1 MLKIALDSLYN
12 HPLKENHRFPMIKYE
27 LIPEQLIIENTCN
40 ESNFFKPGEIM
51 DESILLTHDI
61 SYYQKLQNQR
71 LNKKEIRAIG
81 FPMSKAL
88 IKREKKIMQGTIEC
102 SINSIKYGI
111 SMNIAGGT
119 HHAFSNRAEAFCIL
133 NDQAIAANFL
143 IKKNYCKKILILD
156 LDVHQGNGTAE
167 IFRNNKN
174 VFTVSF
180 HGEKNYP
187 FRKEVSD
194 YDHGFKD
201 GTSDREYLS
210 KIKYE
215 IPRLIQKFEPDF
227 IFYLSGVDIIE
238 NDKLGRL
245 SVSIKGCKER
255 DKYVLNYC
263 KLNNIPIQISMGGG
277 YSPILKDIIE
287 AHSNTF
293 RLAQEIYF

>member
-238 NDKLGRL
+238 DDKLGKL
-245 SVSIKGCKER
+245 SVSLLGCKER
-255 DKYVLNYC
+255 DRFVLDYC
-263 KLNNIPIQISMGGG
+263 NHNKIPVQISMGGG
-277 YSPILKDIIE
+277 YSPDINTIVE
-287 AHSNTF
+287 AHANTF
-293 RLAQEIYF
+293 RLAQEIFF

>member
-1 MLKIALDSLYN
+1 MLKIANDSLYN

-27 LIPEQLIIENTCN
+27 LIPEQLLIENTCN
-40 ESNFFKPGEIM
+40 ENNFFKPGDVE
-51 DESILLTHDI
+51 DDVILLTHESNYYDKLI
-61 SYYQKLQNQR
+61 YQKLE
-71 LNKKEIRAIG
+71 KKEIRAIG
-81 FPMSKAL
+81 FPMSQEL
-88 IKREKKIMQGTIEC
+88 IQREKKIVQGTVEC
-102 SINSIKYGI
+102 AVNSIKYGI

-119 HHAFSNRAEAFCIL
+119 HHAFTNRAEAFCIL
-133 NDQAIAANFL
+133 NDQAIGANFL
-143 IKKNYCKKILILD
+143 IQNNYCEKILILD

-167 IFRNNKN
+167 IFRENKN

-187 FRKEVSD
+187 FRKEISD
-194 YDHGFKD
+194 FDYGFRD
-201 GTSDREYLS
+201 GTSDREYLD

-215 IPRLIQKFEPDF
+215 VPRLIENFEPDF

-255 DKYVLNYC
+255 DRFVLNYC
-263 KLNNIPIQISMGGG
+263 KTNKIPIQVSMGGG
-277 YSPILKDIIE
+277 YSPILKDIVE

>member
-1 MLKIALDSLYN
+1 MLKIANDSLYN

-27 LIPEQLIIENTCN
+27 LIPEQLLIENTCN
-40 ESNFFKPGEIM
+40 ENNFFNPGDVE
-51 DESILLTHDI
+51 DDVILLTHESNYYDKLI
-61 SYYQKLQNQR
+61 YQKLE
-71 LNKKEIRAIG
+71 KKEIRAIG
-81 FPMSKAL
+81 FPMSQEL
-88 IKREKKIMQGTIEC
+88 IQREKKIVQGTVEC
-102 SINSIKYGI
+102 AVNSIKYGI

-119 HHAFSNRAEAFCIL
+119 HHAFTNRAEAFCIL
-133 NDQAIAANFL
+133 NDQAIGANFL
-143 IKKNYCKKILILD
+143 IQNNYCEKILILD

-167 IFRNNKN
+167 IFRENKN

-187 FRKEVSD
+187 FRKEISD
-194 YDHGFKD
+194 FDYGFSD
-201 GTSDREYLS
+201 GTSDREYLD

-215 IPRLIQKFEPDF
+215 VPRLIENFEPDF

-255 DKYVLNYC
+255 DRFVLNYC
-263 KLNNIPIQISMGGG
+263 KTNKIPIQVSMGGG
-277 YSPILKDIIE
+277 YSPILKDIVE

>member
-1 MLKIALDSLYN
+1 MLKIANDSLYN

-27 LIPEQLIIENTCN
+27 LIPEQLLIENTCN
-40 ESNFFKPGEIM
+40 ENNFFNPGDVE
-51 DESILLTHDI
+51 DDVILLTHESNYYDKLI
-61 SYYQKLQNQR
+61 YQKLE
-71 LNKKEIRAIG
+71 KKEIRAIG
-81 FPMSKAL
+81 FPMSQEL
-88 IKREKKIMQGTIEC
+88 IQREKKIVQGTVEC
-102 SINSIKYGI
+102 AVNSIKYGI

-119 HHAFSNRAEAFCIL
+119 HHAFTNRAEAFCIL
-133 NDQAIAANFL
+133 NDQAIGANFL
-143 IKKNYCKKILILD
+143 IQNNYCEKILILD

-167 IFRNNKN
+167 IFRENKN

-187 FRKEVSD
+187 FRKEISD
-194 YDHGFKD
+194 FDYGFRD
-201 GTSDREYLS
+201 GTSDREYLD

-215 IPRLIQKFEPDF
+215 VPRLIENFEPDF

-255 DKYVLNYC
+255 DRFVLNYC
-263 KLNNIPIQISMGGG
+263 KTNKIPIQVSMGGG
-277 YSPILKDIIE
+277 YSPILKDIVE

>member
-1 MLKIALDSLYN
+1 MLKIANDSLYN

-27 LIPEQLIIENTCN
+27 LIPEQLLIENTCN
-40 ESNFFKPGEIM
+40 ENNFFNPGDVE
-51 DESILLTHDI
+51 DDVILLTHESNYYDKLI
-61 SYYQKLQNQR
+61 YQKLE
-71 LNKKEIRAIG
+71 KKEIRAIG
-81 FPMSKAL
+81 FPMSQEL
-88 IKREKKIMQGTIEC
+88 IQREKKIVQGTVEC
-102 SINSIKYGI
+102 AVNSIKYGI

-119 HHAFSNRAEAFCIL
+119 HHAFTNRAEAFCIL
-133 NDQAIAANFL
+133 NDQAIGANFL
-143 IKKNYCKKILILD
+143 IQNNYCEKILILD

-167 IFRNNKN
+167 IFRENKN

-187 FRKEVSD
+187 FRKEISD
-194 YDHGFKD
+194 FDYGFRD
-201 GTSDREYLS
+201 GTSDREYLY

-215 IPRLIQKFEPDF
+215 IPRLIENFEPDF

-255 DKYVLNYC
+255 DRFVLNYC
-263 KLNNIPIQISMGGG
+263 KTNKIPIQVSMGGG
-277 YSPILKDIIE
+277 YSPILKDIVE

>member
-1 MLKIALDSLYN
+1 
-12 HPLKENHRFPMIKYE
+12 MIKYE
-27 LIPEQLIIENTCN
+27 LIPEQLLMENTCN
-40 ESNFFKPGEIM
+40 ENNFFNPGDVE
-51 DESILLTHDI
+51 DDVILLTHESNYYNKLI
-61 SYYQKLQNQR
+61 YQKLE
-71 LNKKEIRAIG
+71 KKEIRAIG
-81 FPMSKAL
+81 FPMSKEL
-88 IKREKKIMQGTIEC
+88 IKREKKIVQGTVEC
-102 SINSIKYGI
+102 AINSIKYGI

-119 HHAFSNRAEAFCIL
+119 HHAFTNRAEAFCIL
-133 NDQAIAANFL
+133 NDQAIGANFL
-143 IKKNYCKKILILD
+143 IQNNYCEKILILD

-167 IFRNNKN
+167 IFRENKN

-187 FRKEVSD
+187 FRKETSD
-194 YDHGFKD
+194 FDYGFRD
-201 GTSDREYLS
+201 GTSDREYLD

-215 IPRLIQKFEPDF
+215 VPRLIENFEPDF

-255 DKYVLNYC
+255 DRFVLNLC
-263 KLNNIPIQISMGGG
+263 KTNRIPVQVSMGGG

>member
-1 MLKIALDSLYN
+1 MLKIANHSLYN

-27 LIPEQLIIENTCN
+27 LIPEQLLIENTCN
-40 ESNFFKPGEIM
+40 ENNFFNPGDVE
-51 DESILLTHDI
+51 DDVILLTHESNYYDKLI
-61 SYYQKLQNQR
+61 YQKLE
-71 LNKKEIRAIG
+71 KKEIRAIG
-81 FPMSKAL
+81 FPMSQEL
-88 IKREKKIMQGTIEC
+88 IQREKKIVQGTVEC
-102 SINSIKYGI
+102 AVNSIKYGI

-119 HHAFSNRAEAFCIL
+119 HHAFTNRAEAFCIL
-133 NDQAIAANFL
+133 NDQAIGANFL
-143 IKKNYCKKILILD
+143 IQNNYCEKILILD
-156 LDVHQGNGTAE
+156 LDVHQGNVTAE
-167 IFRNNKN
+167 IFRENKN

-187 FRKEVSD
+187 FRKEISD
-194 YDHGFKD
+194 FDYGFRD
-201 GTSDREYLS
+201 GTSDREYLD

-215 IPRLIQKFEPDF
+215 VPRLIENFEPDF

-255 DKYVLNYC
+255 DRFVLNYC
-263 KLNNIPIQISMGGG
+263 KTNKIPIQVSMGGG
-277 YSPILKDIIE
+277 YSPILKDIVE

>member
-1 MLKIALDSLYN
+1 MLKIAHHALYN
-12 HPLKENHRFPMIKYE
+12 HPLKQNHRFPMIKYE
-27 LIPEQLIIENTCN
+27 LIPEQLIMENTCVEN
-40 ESNFFKPGEIM
+40 NFFKPGNIK
-51 DESILLTHDI
+51 DSIILLTHER
-61 SYYQKLQNQR
+61 YYYEKLKNQQ
-71 LNKKEIRAIG
+71 LDKKEIRAIG
-81 FPMSKAL
+81 FPMSKQL
-88 IKREKKIMQGTIEC
+88 IEREKMIVQGTLEC
-102 SINSIKYGI
+102 SLISLKYGI

-119 HHAFSNRAEAFCIL
+119 HHAFTNRAEAFCIL

-143 IKKNYCKKILILD
+143 INNNCCEKILILD

-167 IFRNNKN
+167 IFRGNKN

-187 FRKEVSD
+187 FRKEKSD
-194 YDHGFKD
+194 YDYGFND
-201 GTSDREYLS
+201 GTSDKEYLN

-215 IPRLIQKFEPDF
+215 IPRLVENFEPDF

-245 SVSIKGCKER
+245 SVSINGCKER
-255 DKYVLNYC
+255 DKFIFDYC
-263 KLNNIPIQISMGGG
+263 KANSIPIQVSMGGG

-287 AHSNTF
+287 AHANTF

>member
-1 MLKIALDSLYN
+1 MLKIAHHSLYN

-27 LIPEQLIIENTCN
+27 LIPEQLIIENTCVEN
-40 ESNFFKPGEIM
+40 NFFKPSNIEDSI
-51 DESILLTHDI
+51 ILLTHEK
-61 SYYQKLQNQR
+61 YYYEKLKKQE
-71 LNKKEIRAIG
+71 LDKKEIRAIG
-81 FPMSKAL
+81 FPMSKLL
-88 IKREKKIMQGTIEC
+88 IEREKKIVQGTLEC
-102 SINSIKYGI
+102 SLNSLKYGI

-119 HHAFSNRAEAFCIL
+119 HHAFTNRAEAFCIL

-143 IKKNYCKKILILD
+143 INNNYCKKILILD

-167 IFRNNKN
+167 IFRYNKN

-187 FRKEVSD
+187 FRKEKSD
-194 YDHGFKD
+194 YDYGFND
-201 GTSDREYLS
+201 GTSDKEYLK

-215 IPRLIQKFEPDF
+215 IPRLVENFEPDF

-245 SVSIKGCKER
+245 SVSINGCKER
-255 DKYVLNYC
+255 DRFILDYC
-263 KLNNIPIQISMGGG
+263 NVNSIPIQVSMGGG

-287 AHSNTF
+287 AHANTF

>member
-1 MLKIALDSLYN
+1 MLKIAHHALYN
-12 HPLKENHRFPMIKYE
+12 HPLKQNHRFPMIKYE
-27 LIPEQLIIENTCN
+27 LIPEQLIMENTCVEN
-40 ESNFFKPGEIM
+40 NFFKPGNIK
-51 DESILLTHDI
+51 DSIILLTHER
-61 SYYQKLQNQR
+61 YYYEKLKNQQ
-71 LNKKEIRAIG
+71 LDKKEIRAIG
-81 FPMSKAL
+81 FPMSKQL
-88 IKREKKIMQGTIEC
+88 IEREKMIVQGTLEC
-102 SINSIKYGI
+102 SLNSLKYGI

-119 HHAFSNRAEAFCIL
+119 HHAFTNRAEAFCIL

-143 IKKNYCKKILILD
+143 INNNCCEKILILD

-167 IFRNNKN
+167 IFRGNKN

-187 FRKEVSD
+187 FRKEKSD
-194 YDHGFKD
+194 YDYGFND
-201 GTSDREYLS
+201 GTSDKEYLN

-215 IPRLIQKFEPDF
+215 IPRLVENFEPDF

-245 SVSIKGCKER
+245 SVSINGCKER
-255 DKYVLNYC
+255 DKFIFDYC
-263 KLNNIPIQISMGGG
+263 KANSIPIQVSMGGG

-287 AHSNTF
+287 AHANTF